1 MKYKIVKLLCTNCR
15 NIVHQPPKVR
25 RNFVSQP
32 LKVFAQPP
40 QIYSTDPQTLVY
52 PALFFFRGF
61 LKITKVLLECLFAL
75 FHVSFGWTPKM
86 CHLMLIH
93 LSSDIYYAWSA
104 ARSGPWLDST
114 VSQQRQSRPPK
125 PIWKLSSVNYCF
137 FTPLNPPK
145 WGREKK
151 DPFRQCKCQ
160 LLCCH
165 GVIKFLG

>member
-114 VSQQRQSRPPK
+114 VSQQRLLITTRTH
-125 PIWKLSSVNYCF
+125 LEAV
-137 FTPLNPPK
+137 
-145 WGREKK
+145 
-151 DPFRQCKCQ
+151 KCQ
-160 LLCCH
+160 LLFFCPVKSTQM
-165 GVIKFLG
+165 GAGEKRPFQTV